1 MSPRLVLPSPPG
13 EPSHHPAAPA
23 PARVAASVL
32 LAASRMLDRVAGRL
46 VAAPAVAAPSVL
58 PSLEF
63 HAEAGAPEGALYVDG
78 ELVAYL
84 PGVTRL

>member
-1 MSPRLVLPSPPG
+1 MSPHVLPSPSA
-13 EPSHHPAAPA
+13 EHSRRASV
-23 PARVAASVL
+23 PARVAAALL
-32 LAASRMLDRVAGRL
+32 LAASRALDRVAGRL
-46 VAAPAVAAPSVL
+46 VALPPAATPTVL

-63 HAEAGAPEGALYVDG
+63 HAEAGAPEGALYLDG